1 MSETGSRNGVL
12 VGAQASG
19 ASRSAQAVPPAHEG
33 PDPELRARPTSRRRF
48 TSAYKLRILEEAEG
62 CGPGEV
68 GALLRREGLYSSHL
82 TMWRR
87 LRATGALQAGKRS
100 AVPAAK
106 LKEALRQVSSL
117 ERENRRLRLQVERAE
132 TIVAVQKKLCSLLQ
146 LSPVEAGSS

>member
-62 CGPGEV
+62 CGPGSFFPSMICSV
-68 GALLRREGLYSSHL
+68 YTKRSSAKSSQRSFLPDVSAPIPAQSSATCRSFLSSAPPNGVPSPTSLPRRRSALWLNRTVLPL
-82 TMWRR
+82 
-87 LRATGALQAGKRS
+87 ALQRTA
-100 AVPAAK
+100 
-106 LKEALRQVSSL
+106 LKSV
-117 ERENRRLRLQVERAE
+117 
-132 TIVAVQKKLCSLLQ
+132 
-146 LSPVEAGSS
+146 

>member
-1 MSETGSRNGVL
+1 MSEAGSRNGVL

-33 PDPELRARPTSRRRF
+33 PDPELRARSTSRRRF

-87 LRATGALQAGKRS
+87 LRATGALQGGKRS

-106 LKEALRQVSSL
+106 LILAGQWAAFWA
-117 ERENRRLRLQVERAE
+117 RRPQMRRPTARDLISHARGTA
-132 TIVAVQKKLCSLLQ
+132 A
-146 LSPVEAGSS
+146 